1 MYSKTWKLKKIET
14 QSNWKSE
21 YAKQMGEHWIVLY
34 WPHFF
39 NFTREQQKYIKQN
52 IIELTPPEVEKH
64 DELEVSLLFNLIS
77 RWLNGNQGHHFVW
90 FFND

>member
-1 MYSKTWKLKKIET
+1 MTLNKSRCIAKHENWKKIET

-21 YAKQMGEHWIVLY
+21 YAKQMGEHWKVLY

-52 IIELTPPEVEKH
+52 V
-64 DELEVSLLFNLIS
+64 
-77 RWLNGNQGHHFVW
+77 
-90 FFND
+90 